1 MRFVR
6 SFALLLGLA
15 CAVAAPAGAH
25 PLDNSYAEF
34 RIATHAVTATF
45 AFKMECL
52 GPFSEGPAAVIARSD
67 PLEVCLRKL
76 HDHLK
81 QNVALASDDVAGE
94 LAADAHSAD
103 MDKNALEFRF
113 TWRWAQPVR
122 KLAIRYDAFADV
134 DPTHICFAVI
144 RDGGR
149 RERQLIFEHDSREQT
164 VTVAGGEQGQASAE
178 KRADEPLETQARQ
191 FTWLGLEHI
200 FTGYDHVAFIIGL
213 LLVTRTF
220 LGLVK
225 IVTAF
230 TLAHSLTLAGA
241 TLGWVD
247 APGWLVEP
255 AIAATIVAIGVENLF
270 RVRRVMFH
278 APVEWHI
285 HRGKRWVIAFC
296 FGLVHGFGFAHVL
309 KEMNLSPQ
317 GVAVSLVCFNVGVEI
332 GQVAIVAA
340 LFPLLWGLERLSQ
353 TGHRT
358 LVKIGSAAIVALGLF
373 WFVQR
378 TGPVWQAVWASL
390 SSIHFGPG
398 KNDWE
403 PPKSTEPTP

>member
-1 MRFVR
+1 MRLVR
-6 SFALLLGLA
+6 SYALLLGLF

-34 RIATHAVTATF
+34 RVATNAVVTTF

-52 GPFSEGPAAVIARSD
+52 GPFSEGPAAVVARSD
-67 PLEVCLRKL
+67 PLEVCLQKI

-81 QNVALASDDVAGE
+81 QNVKLASGGVAGE
-94 LAADAHSAD
+94 LVAETHDAD
-103 MDKNALEFRF
+103 MDKNSLEFRF

-122 KLAIRYDAFADV
+122 HLTIRYDAFADA

-149 RERQLIFEHDSREQT
+149 RERQLVFERDSREQT
-164 VTVAGGEQGQASAE
+164 LTVADGERGTQQAGA
-178 KRADEPLETQARQ
+178 RRDEPMETQVRQ
-191 FTWLGLEHI
+191 FTLLGLEHI
-200 FTGYDHVAFIIGL
+200 FAGYDHIAFIIGL

-230 TLAHSLTLAGA
+230 TLAHSLTLAAA

-247 APGWLVEP
+247 VPASWVEP

-270 RVRRVMFH
+270 RVRRVMFY

-285 HRGKRWVIAFC
+285 HRGNRWVLAFG
-296 FGLVHGFGFAHVL
+296 FGLIHGFGFAHVL
-309 KEMNLSPQ
+309 KEMNLGPQ

-332 GQVAIVAA
+332 GQVVIVATTY
-340 LFPLLWGLERLSQ
+340 PLLWGLERLSQ
-353 TGHRT
+353 MGHRA
-358 LVKIGSAAIVALGLF
+358 LVQLGSSAIVALGLF
-373 WFVQR
+373 WFVER
-378 TGPVWQAVWASL
+378 TGPVWQSVWTSL
-390 SSIHFGPG
+390 ARIQFGPG
-398 KNDWE
+398 KNDWV
-403 PPKSTEPTP
+403 PPKSEEPAP